1 MHSRGKR
8 RLPMSDYLK
17 KRFPA
22 FQLKPGRTGKAPSR
36 LLAAFLC
43 LSVFVVLR
51 LLNPLPLER
60 LRDSSIG
67 FLIESSNNFLGD
79 AAPASTPD
87 TVIVDIDDLTVN
99 SYGKW
104 PLPRSEITRM
114 VQAINLAKPAAVGCA
129 CVFLGESEG
138 VDAEFD
144 RKLADSFH
152 DGNVVLGIAEQRAS
166 PARGQVPS
174 VGRISRPVVSF
185 DNPDEIHDVP
195 EFASITPVSTL
206 FSRAAGGVG
215 FLALQLSHEGIP
227 RRLPT
232 VVLNGNRLIPSLPIE
247 MLRIGAKADGI
258 AVRSDAYGVQSVIV
272 GKRTIA
278 TDSNGVVWFRVAS
291 DRPIERFSAGEIMS
305 GRADL
310 SSIAGKYVLIGS
322 SATGL
327 SSDYVSPDGSLLP
340 GIDALAFSLK
350 ALLEGTTLNYPA
362 SSLLYEILIGIGVIV
377 FAFVSDKFF
386 RAPLFIG
393 LGIGVFIALWGLPL
407 AYLHFAHR
415 IVDPGLPALSL
426 ALVYTGLLYE
436 RFQQARTAARV
447 EISEK
452 EQQVT
457 ELRQESAQAAMAAAN
472 PRLSAVLTHE
482 LRQPLAAAQ
491 NYLGAIKRLSGGEQA
506 QNEKLA
512 AYAAEASR
520 QIASMSEIMQ
530 EMADI
535 VRGEFTM
542 NLEKEIDAIVA
553 DTVTAAVLARQDD
566 VVVVDK
572 LPESLPAVNANRRQ
586 IEQLVS
592 NLTRNAMEAPRNQ
605 KQLTITIA
613 ARVLDN
619 EWIEFS
625 IGDDAAGIPEG
636 DREKIFNRYVS
647 SKPGG
652 SGIGLALCRTI
663 VEAHGGKLWLTS
675 STRPGASGTTF
686 YFTLRRAA

>member
-1 MHSRGKR
+1 
-8 RLPMSDYLK
+8 MSGEIK
-17 KRFPA
+17 KRF
-22 FQLKPGRTGKAPSR
+22 FSFWSKPDRTGRAPSR
-36 LLAAFLC
+36 LFAAFLC
-43 LSVFVVLR
+43 LTVFVVLR

-67 FLIESSNNFLGD
+67 FLIEFSSNMLGD
-79 AAPASTPD
+79 TAPASTPD

-114 VQAINLAKPAAVGCA
+114 VQAINQANPAAIGCA
-129 CVFLGESEG
+129 CVFLGEAEG
-138 VDAEFD
+138 QDAEFD

-152 DGNVVLGIAEQRAS
+152 DGNVVLGIAEQRAAPS
-166 PARGQVPS
+166 RGPTPN
-174 VGRISRPVVSF
+174 VGRISRPIVSF

-206 FSRAAGGVG
+206 FSQAAGGVG

-247 MLRIGAKADGI
+247 MLRVGAKADGV
-258 AVRSDAYGVQSVIV
+258 AVHSNEYGVQSVIV
-272 GKRTIA
+272 GNRTIA
-278 TDSNGVVWFRVAS
+278 TDSNGVVWFRVDS
-291 DRPIERFSAGEIMS
+291 DKPIERFSAGEIMT

-322 SATGL
+322 TATGL
-327 SSDYVSPDGSLLP
+327 SSDYVSPNGSLLP
-340 GIDALAFSLK
+340 GLDSLAFSLK
-350 ALLEGTTLNYPA
+350 ALLEGTTLNYPP

-377 FAFVSDKFF
+377 FAFVSDKFLKTP
-386 RAPLFIG
+386 AFIG
-393 LGIGVFIALWGLPL
+393 LSIAVFIALWGLPL
-407 AYLHFAHR
+407 IYLHTTNR
-415 IVDPGLPALSL
+415 IVDPGLPALAL
-426 ALVYTGLLYE
+426 ALVFTGLLYE
-436 RFQQARTAARV
+436 RFQQARVAART

-452 EQQVT
+452 DQQVT
-457 ELRQESAQAAMAAAN
+457 DLRQETAQAAMASAN

-491 NYLGAIKRLSGGEQA
+491 NYLGAIKRLSNSDQA
-506 QNEKLA
+506 TQNEKLV
-512 AYAAEASR
+512 AYATEASR

-542 NLEKEIDAIVA
+542 NLEPDIGAVIADAVTTTVSDKGDDVIVIDAIA
-553 DTVTAAVLARQDD
+553 
-566 VVVVDK
+566 
-572 LPESLPAVNANRRQ
+572 ENLPAVNANRRQ

-592 NLTRNAMEAPRNQ
+592 NLTRNAIEAPRNQ
-605 KQLTITIA
+605 KALTVTVGV
-613 ARVLDN
+613 RPLDK
-619 EWIEFS
+619 EWLEVS
-625 IGDDAAGIPEG
+625 IGDNAAGIPEA

-663 VEAHGGKLWLTS
+663 AEAHGGKLWLTS
-675 STRPGASGTTF
+675 STKPGASGTTF

>member
-1 MHSRGKR
+1 
-8 RLPMSDYLK
+8 MSVEPK
-17 KRFPA
+17 KKFFA
-22 FQLKPGRTGKAPSR
+22 FRSKSGWTGKAPSR
-36 LLAAFLC
+36 LLAALLC
-43 LSVFVVLR
+43 LAVFVILR
-51 LLNPLPLER
+51 LLNPLPFER

-67 FLIESSNNFLGD
+67 FLIETSSNFLD
-79 AAPASTPD
+79 DDAPASIPD

-114 VQAINLAKPAAVGCA
+114 MQAINQAKPAVIGCA

-138 VDAEFD
+138 TDAAFD
-144 RKLADSFH
+144 RALADSFR
-152 DGNVVLGIAEQRAS
+152 DGNVVLGIAEQRTTLT
-166 PARGQVPS
+166 RGATQNA
-174 VGRISRPVVSF
+174 GRIGRPVVSF

-195 EFASITPVSTL
+195 EFASITPVSPL

-232 VVLNGNRLIPSLPIE
+232 VVLNGNRLIPSLPLE
-247 MLRIGAKADGI
+247 MLRIGENADGV
-258 AVRSDAYGVQSVIV
+258 AVHSGEYGVQSVIV
-272 GKRTIA
+272 GKRTIS
-278 TDSNGVVWFRVAS
+278 TDSNGVVWFRVDS
-291 DRPIERFSAGEIMS
+291 DKPVERFSAGDIMT

-310 SSIAGKYVLIGS
+310 SSMAGKYVLIGS
-322 SATGL
+322 TATGL

-340 GIDALAFSLK
+340 GLDALAFSLK
-350 ALLEGTTLNYPA
+350 ALIENTTLNYPP
-362 SSLLYEILIGIGVIV
+362 SSLLYEILIGLGVISL
-377 FAFVSDKFF
+377 AFISDKFM
-386 RAPLFIG
+386 RAPAFIS
-393 LGIGVFIALWGLPL
+393 LGIAVFLALWGLPL
-407 AYLHFAHR
+407 AYLHVTHR
-415 IVDPGLPALSL
+415 IVDPGLSMLAL

-452 EQQVT
+452 DQQVT
-457 ELRQESAQAAMAAAN
+457 DLRQESAQAVMAAAN

-491 NYLGAIKRLSGGEQA
+491 NYLGAIKRLSNSDQA
-506 QNEKLA
+506 PQNEKLV
-512 AYAAEASR
+512 AYATEASR

-542 NLEKEIDAIVA
+542 NLESDVGAIVA
-553 DTVTAAVLARQDD
+553 DATTATVSAKKEDD
-566 VVVVDK
+566 IIVVDAIAEN
-572 LPESLPAVNANRRQ
+572 LPVVTVNRRQ
-586 IEQLVS
+586 LEQLVS
-592 NLTRNAMEAPRNQ
+592 NLVRNAIEAPRNQ
-605 KQLTITIA
+605 TALTITVG
-613 ARVLDN
+613 ARVLDH
-619 EWIEFS
+619 EWIEVS
-625 IGDDAAGIPEG
+625 IADNAAGIPEA

-663 VEAHGGKLWLTS
+663 ADAHGGKLWLTS
-675 STRPGASGTTF
+675 STKPGASGTTF
-686 YFTLRRAA
+686 RFTLRRAA